1 MQKIWETPAQNMYY
15 VSEYIYYLKKMFF
28 ITWDEVLPNM
38 EAHSYCNY
46 IFFSKYL
53 TNLLT

>member
-1 MQKIWETPAQNMYY
+1 MQKIWETPAQNMYN

-38 EAHSYCNY
+38 EAHSYSNY
-46 IFFSKYL
+46 IFF
-53 TNLLT
+53 